1 MTMSHPIAQDRR
13 FRLAALAGA
22 ATGLVLALLFGTD
35 LFAALQQG
43 WNHVVLP
50 AFNELYLAGFAICP

>member
-1 MTMSHPIAQDRR
+1 MTSRSIARHRQT
-13 FRLAALAGA
+13 RLAALAGA

-35 LFAALQQG
+35 LFGAVQHA
-43 WNHVVLP
+43 WNGVVLP